1 MPHTDSSPCRS
12 EGRDLPA
19 MDSACNDGC
28 GCSTWSYEPVCGA
41 DGLVYF
47 SPCHAGCD
55 DNYVWMEGPIGPF
68 KVREVCGRH
77 FVCVEGGGWGGGG
90 EYWIRSLLIMMM
102 IVMIAFLSL

>member
-1 MPHTDSSPCRS
+1 
-12 EGRDLPA
+12 

-77 FVCVEGGGWGGGG
+77 FVCVEGGGVGGWGGGG
-90 EYWIRSLLIMMM
+90 GVLDPFLADNDDDCDDRISEFVKQTLPKNSTVRS
-102 IVMIAFLSL
+102 